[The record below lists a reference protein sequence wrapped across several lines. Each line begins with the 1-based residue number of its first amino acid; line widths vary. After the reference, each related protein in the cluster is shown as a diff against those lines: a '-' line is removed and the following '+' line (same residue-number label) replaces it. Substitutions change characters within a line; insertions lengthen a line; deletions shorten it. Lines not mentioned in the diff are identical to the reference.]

1 MIATEAAEVNFDA
14 SKNDG
19 KKYEFLTEGYLNGT
33 VANVKSIKEIRQNNH
48 DGSTLHM
55 EIDLKNTNL
64 KYKTAMNLGI
74 YAENDPALVEK
85 VGAYLNVDLNS
96 RVELVVDEEKKE
108 KFKYPFPSPISI
120 RSIVGKFCD
129 FQG

>member
-1 MIATEAAEVNFDA
+1 
-14 SKNDG
+14 
-19 KKYEFLTEGYLNGT
+19 
-33 VANVKSIKEIRQNNH
+33 
-48 DGSTLHM
+48 M

-64 KYKTAMNLGI
+64 KIKTAMNLGI

-85 VGAYLNVDLNS
+85 VGAYLNLDLNQRVDLN
-96 RVELVVDEEKKE
+96 VDEDKKE

-120 RSIVGKFCD
+120 RSILGKFCD